1 MCCCGDG
8 GEGGTKGGGGGEG
21 GRRVQSTVHREM
33 KWIIECG
40 INTANNLGSPFQ
52 TERTTRERGREGKRG
67 GRDGRREKGERVR
80 ENPGDPLGGKAAIE
94 KLLNLHLAGLIGNE
108 EAY

>member
-1 MCCCGDG
+1 M
-8 GEGGTKGGGGGEG
+8 
-21 GRRVQSTVHREM
+21 VQSMVHPEM

-40 INTANNLGSPFQ
+40 INTANNLGSPPFKEKEKL
-52 TERTTRERGREGKRG
+52 ERMERERGG
-67 GRDGRREKGERVR
+67 REKGQGQR
-80 ENPGDPLGGKAAIE
+80 ENPSYPLGGKAAIE

>member
-1 MCCCGDG
+1 M
-8 GEGGTKGGGGGEG
+8 
-21 GRRVQSTVHREM
+21 VHPEM

-40 INTANNLGSPFQ
+40 INTANNLGSLPFKKKEKL
-52 TERTTRERGREGKRG
+52 ERMEQERR
-67 GRDGRREKGERVR
+67 GRDGDKEKGWEKERKSQL
-80 ENPGDPLGGKAAIE
+80 PSGGKAAIE

>member
-1 MCCCGDG
+1 
-8 GEGGTKGGGGGEG
+8 
-21 GRRVQSTVHREM
+21 M

-40 INTANNLGSPFQ
+40 INTTNNLGSPTFKKKEKNGANGVRRRGE
-52 TERTTRERGREGKRG
+52 TRAKRKGVRERKSQL
-67 GRDGRREKGERVR
+67 
-80 ENPGDPLGGKAAIE
+80 PSGGKAAIE